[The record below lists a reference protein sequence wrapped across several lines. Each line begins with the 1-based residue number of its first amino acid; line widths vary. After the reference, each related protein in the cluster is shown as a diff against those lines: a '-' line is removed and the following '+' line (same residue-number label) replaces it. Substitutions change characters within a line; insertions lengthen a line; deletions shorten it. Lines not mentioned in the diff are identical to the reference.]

1 MTKKNKMNA
10 FDWANYV
17 VLGLFALI
25 TLYPFLYV
33 LAGSFNDGMDYAGG
47 GVWLFPRKIT
57 LANYTV
63 VMEDVAFWKA
73 FMNTV
78 SITIIGT
85 VSALLITSAV
95 AYAMSRKE
103 LRFHAAFQWIN
114 LFAMF
119 FSGGLIPYFLIINML
134 GLYDNYMVYIIPGV
148 YSVYNMIIVQS
159 FFKSIPEE
167 LREAAV
173 IDGAGEIRIW
183 LTIYMPLSKPVLAT
197 VSLWLA
203 TGFWNSYFNT
213 MVYTRGGDLA
223 TLQYHLMKM
232 IKQAKVDTG
241 GMDPSLLEQTTSQT
255 ISFAAIIIA
264 TLPIVCVYPFNM
276 WKNRTKSTP
285 IKSEMHPKS

>member
-1 MTKKNKMNA
+1 MARRNKMNA
-10 FDWANYV
+10 FDWFNYAI
-17 VLGLFALI
+17 LGVFALM
-25 TLYPFLYV
+25 TLYPFIYV

-63 VMEDVAFWKA
+63 VMKDVAFWKA
-73 FMNTV
+73 FLN
-78 SITIIGT
+78 TIIITLVGT
-85 VSALLITSAV
+85 FSALVITSAV
-95 AYAMSRKE
+95 AYAMSRRE
-103 LRFHAAFQWIN
+103 LKFHKFFQWFN

-119 FSGGLIPYFLIINML
+119 FSGGLIPYFLIINLL
-134 GLYDNYMVYIIPGV
+134 GLYDNFLVYIIPSV
-148 YSVYNMIIVQS
+148 YSVYNMIVIQS

-167 LREAAV
+167 LRESAV
-173 IDGAGEIRIW
+173 IDGAGELRIW
-183 LTIYMPLSKPVLAT
+183 MTIYIPLSKPVLAT
-197 VSLWLA
+197 VALWLA
-203 TGFWNSYFNT
+203 TGFWNSYFST

-264 TLPIVCVYPFNM
+264 TLPIICVYPSIQKHFAKGVM
-276 WKNRTKSTP
+276 VGS
-285 IKSEMHPKS
+285 IKG

>member
-134 GLYDNYMVYIIPGV
+134 GLYDNYMVYIIPSV

-264 TLPIVCVYPFNM
+264 TLPIVCVYPFIQKHFAKGVM
-276 WKNRTKSTP
+276 IGSLKG
-285 IKSEMHPKS
+285 

>member
-1 MTKKNKMNA
+1 MMMKNKMNA
-10 FDWANYV
+10 FDWINYAI
-17 VLGLFALI
+17 LGLFALI
-25 TLYPFLYV
+25 TLYPFIYV

-47 GVWLFPRKIT
+47 GVWLFPRKVT

-63 VMEDVAFWKA
+63 VMKDVAFWRA
-73 FMNTV
+73 FLTTV
-78 SITIIGT
+78 SVTLIGA
-85 VSALLITSAV
+85 VSALLMTSAV

-134 GLYDNYMVYIIPGV
+134 GLYDNYLVYIIPSL
-148 YSVYNMIIVQS
+148 YSVYNMIIIQS

-173 IDGAGEIRIW
+173 IDGAGELRIW

-223 TLQYHLMKM
+223 SLQYHLMKM

-241 GMDPSLLEQTTSQT
+241 GMDPSLIEQTTSQT

-264 TLPIVCVYPFNM
+264 TLPIVCVYPFIQKHFAKGVM
-276 WKNRTKSTP
+276 IGSLKG
-285 IKSEMHPKS
+285 

>member
-1 MTKKNKMNA
+1 MAKKNKMNV
-10 FDWANYV
+10 FDWFNYAI
-17 VLGLFALI
+17 LGIFALM
-25 TLYPFLYV
+25 TLYPFIYV

-63 VMEDVAFWKA
+63 VMKDLAFWKS
-73 FMNTV
+73 FSNTLL
-78 SITIIGT
+78 ITLIGT
-85 VSALLITSAV
+85 VSALIITSAV

-103 LRFHAAFQWIN
+103 LRYHKFFQWFN

-119 FSGGLIPYFLIINML
+119 FSGGLIPYFLIINTL
-134 GLYDNYMVYIIPGV
+134 GLYDKFLVYIIPSV
-148 YSVYNMIIVQS
+148 YSVYNMIVIQS

-173 IDGAGEIRIW
+173 IDGAGELRIW
-183 LTIYMPLSKPVLAT
+183 STIYIPLSKPVLAT
-197 VSLWLA
+197 VALWLA
-203 TGFWNSYFNT
+203 TGFWNSYFST

-264 TLPIVCVYPFNM
+264 TLPIICVYPFIQKHFAKGVM
-276 WKNRTKSTP
+276 VGSLKG
-285 IKSEMHPKS
+285 

>member
-1 MTKKNKMNA
+1 MMKKSKMNT
-10 FDWANYV
+10 FDWINYV
-17 VLGLFALI
+17 ILGIFALI
-25 TLYPFLYV
+25 TLYPFVYV

-47 GVWLFPRKIT
+47 GVWLIPRKIT

-63 VMEDVAFWKA
+63 VMKDAAFWKA
-73 FMNTV
+73 FANTI
-78 SITIIGT
+78 SITLIGT
-85 VSALLITSAV
+85 VSALLVTSAV

-103 LRFHAAFQWIN
+103 LRFHTAFQWIN

-119 FSGGLIPYFLIINML
+119 FSGGLIPYFLIINLL
-134 GLYDNYMVYIIPGV
+134 GLYDNYLVYIIPSV
-148 YSVYNMIIVQS
+148 YSVYNMIIIQS
-159 FFKSIPEE
+159 FFRNIPEE

-173 IDGAGEIRIW
+173 IDGAGELRIW

-213 MVYTRGGDLA
+213 MVYTRGGELA

-241 GMDPSLLEQTTSQT
+241 GMDPSLIEQTTSQT
-255 ISFAAIIIA
+255 ISFAAIVIA
-264 TLPIVCVYPFNM
+264 TLPIVCVYPFIQ
-276 WKNRTKSTP
+276 KNFAKGVMIGSL
-285 IKSEMHPKS
+285 KG

>member
-1 MTKKNKMNA
+1 MTIKNKMTT
-10 FDWANYV
+10 FDWINYSI
-17 VLGLFALI
+17 LGLFALI
-25 TLYPFLYV
+25 TLYPFIYV
-33 LAGSFNDGMDYAGG
+33 LAGSFNDGLDYAGG

-63 VMEDVAFWKA
+63 VMKDVAFWKA
-73 FMNTV
+73 FFNTV

-85 VSALLITSAV
+85 VCALLVTSAV
-95 AYAMSRKE
+95 AYAMSRRE
-103 LRFHAAFQWIN
+103 LKFRGAFQWIN

-134 GLYDNYMVYIIPGV
+134 GLYDNYLVYIIPSL
-148 YSVYNMIIVQS
+148 YSVYNMIIIQS
-159 FFKSIPEE
+159 FFKGIPEE

-173 IDGAGEIRIW
+173 IDGAGELRIW
-183 LTIYMPLSKPVLAT
+183 FTIYIPLSKPVLAT
-197 VSLWLA
+197 VALWLA

-241 GMDPSLLEQTTSQT
+241 GMDPSLIEQTTSQT

-264 TLPIVCVYPFNM
+264 TLPIVCVYPSIQKHFAKGVM
-276 WKNRTKSTP
+276 IGSLKG
-285 IKSEMHPKS
+285 

>member
-1 MTKKNKMNA
+1 MIKKNKMNA
-10 FDWANYV
+10 FDWINYV

-47 GVWLFPRKIT
+47 GIWLFPRKIT

-63 VMEDVAFWKA
+63 VMKDAAFWKA
-73 FMNTV
+73 FTNTI

-85 VSALLITSAV
+85 VSALLVTSAV

-103 LRFHAAFQWIN
+103 LRFHGVFQWIN

-134 GLYDNYMVYIIPGV
+134 GLYDNYMVYIIPSV
-148 YSVYNMIIVQS
+148 YSVYNMIIIQS

-173 IDGAGEIRIW
+173 IDGAGEIRVW
-183 LTIYMPLSKPVLAT
+183 FTIYMPLSKPVLAT

-264 TLPIVCVYPFNM
+264 ILPIVCVYPFIQKHFAKGVM
-276 WKNRTKSTP
+276 IGSLKG
-285 IKSEMHPKS
+285 

>member
-1 MTKKNKMNA
+1 MMMKNKMNA
-10 FDWANYV
+10 FDGINYAI
-17 VLGLFALI
+17 LGLFALI
-25 TLYPFLYV
+25 TLYPFIYV

-47 GVWLFPRKIT
+47 GVWLFPRKVT

-63 VMEDVAFWKA
+63 VMKDVAFWRA
-73 FMNTV
+73 FLTTV
-78 SITIIGT
+78 SVTLIGA
-85 VSALLITSAV
+85 VSALLMTSAV

-103 LRFHAAFQWIN
+103 LRFHAVFQWIN

-134 GLYDNYMVYIIPGV
+134 GLYDNYLVYIIPSL
-148 YSVYNMIIVQS
+148 YSVYNMIIIQS

-173 IDGAGEIRIW
+173 IDGAGELRIW

-223 TLQYHLMKM
+223 SLQYHLMKM

-241 GMDPSLLEQTTSQT
+241 GMDPSLIEQTTSQT

-264 TLPIVCVYPFNM
+264 TLPIVCVYPFIQKHFAKGVM
-276 WKNRTKSTP
+276 IGSLKG
-285 IKSEMHPKS
+285 

>member
-1 MTKKNKMNA
+1 MAKKNKMNV
-10 FDWANYV
+10 FDWFNYAI
-17 VLGLFALI
+17 LGIFALM
-25 TLYPFLYV
+25 TLYPFIYV

-63 VMEDVAFWKA
+63 VMKDLAFWKS
-73 FMNTV
+73 FSNTLL
-78 SITIIGT
+78 ITLIGT
-85 VSALLITSAV
+85 VSALIITSAV

-103 LRFHAAFQWIN
+103 LRYHKFFQWFN

-119 FSGGLIPYFLIINML
+119 FSGGLIPYFLIINTL
-134 GLYDNYMVYIIPGV
+134 GLYDKFLVYIIPSV
-148 YSVYNMIIVQS
+148 YSVYNMIVIQS
-159 FFKSIPEE
+159 FFKSISEE
-167 LREAAV
+167 LHEAAV
-173 IDGAGEIRIW
+173 IDGAGELRIW
-183 LTIYMPLSKPVLAT
+183 STIYIPLSKPVLAT
-197 VSLWLA
+197 VALWLA
-203 TGFWNSYFNT
+203 TGFWNSYFST

-264 TLPIVCVYPFNM
+264 TLPIICVYPFIQKHFAKGVM
-276 WKNRTKSTP
+276 VGSLKG
-285 IKSEMHPKS
+285 

>member
-1 MTKKNKMNA
+1 MMKNKMNA
-10 FDWANYV
+10 FDWINYAI
-17 VLGLFALI
+17 LGLFALI
-25 TLYPFLYV
+25 TLYPFIYV

-63 VMEDVAFWKA
+63 VMKDVAFWRA
-73 FMNTV
+73 FLTTV
-78 SITIIGT
+78 SVTLIGA
-85 VSALLITSAV
+85 VSALLMTSAV
-95 AYAMSRKE
+95 AYAMSRKG
-103 LRFHAAFQWIN
+103 LRFHAVFQWIN

-134 GLYDNYMVYIIPGV
+134 GLYDNYLVYIIPSL
-148 YSVYNMIIVQS
+148 YSVYNMIIIQS

-173 IDGAGEIRIW
+173 IDGAGELRIW

-223 TLQYHLMKM
+223 SLQYHLMKM

-241 GMDPSLLEQTTSQT
+241 GMDPSLIEQTTSQT

-264 TLPIVCVYPFNM
+264 TLPIVCVYPFIQKHFAKGVM
-276 WKNRTKSTP
+276 IGSLKG
-285 IKSEMHPKS
+285 

>member
-1 MTKKNKMNA
+1 MMMKNKMNA
-10 FDWANYV
+10 FDWINYAI
-17 VLGLFALI
+17 LGLFALI
-25 TLYPFLYV
+25 TLYPFIYV

-63 VMEDVAFWKA
+63 VMKDVAFWRA
-73 FMNTV
+73 FLTTV
-78 SITIIGT
+78 SVTLIGA
-85 VSALLITSAV
+85 VSALLMTSAV

-103 LRFHAAFQWIN
+103 LRFHAVFQWIN

-134 GLYDNYMVYIIPGV
+134 GLYDNYLVYIIPSL
-148 YSVYNMIIVQS
+148 YSVYNMIIIQS

-173 IDGAGEIRIW
+173 IDGAGELRIW

-223 TLQYHLMKM
+223 SLQYHLMKM

-241 GMDPSLLEQTTSQT
+241 GMDPSLIEQTTSQT

-264 TLPIVCVYPFNM
+264 TLPIVCVYPFIQKHFAKGVM
-276 WKNRTKSTP
+276 IGSLKG
-285 IKSEMHPKS
+285 

>member
-1 MTKKNKMNA
+1 MLKKNKMNA
-10 FDWANYV
+10 FDWINYA

-25 TLYPFLYV
+25 TLYPFIYV
-33 LAGSFNDGMDYAGG
+33 LAGSFNDGSDYAGG

-63 VMEDVAFWKA
+63 VMKDDGFWRAFG
-73 FMNTV
+73 NTI
-78 SITIIGT
+78 SITLIGT
-85 VSALLITSAV
+85 VGALLLTSAV
-95 AYAMSRKE
+95 AYAMSHKE
-103 LRFHAAFQWIN
+103 LRFHGFFQWVN

-119 FSGGLIPYFLIINML
+119 FSGGLIPYFLIINIL
-134 GLYDNYMVYIIPGV
+134 GLYDNYLVYIIPSL
-148 YSVYNMIIVQS
+148 YSVYNMIIIQS

-173 IDGAGEIRIW
+173 IDGAGEVRIW

-197 VSLWLA
+197 VALWLA

-213 MVYTRGGDLA
+213 MVYTRGGELA

-241 GMDPSLLEQTTSQT
+241 GMDPSLIEQTTSQT

-264 TLPIVCVYPFNM
+264 TLPIVCVYPAIQKHFAKGVM
-276 WKNRTKSTP
+276 IGSLKG
-285 IKSEMHPKS
+285 

>member
-10 FDWANYV
+10 FDWVNYA

-103 LRFHAAFQWIN
+103 LRFHTAFQWIN

-134 GLYDNYMVYIIPGV
+134 GLYDNYMVYIIPSV

-264 TLPIVCVYPFNM
+264 TLPIVCVYPFIQKHFAKGVM
-276 WKNRTKSTP
+276 IGSLKG
-285 IKSEMHPKS
+285 

>member
-1 MTKKNKMNA
+1 MAKKNKMNV
-10 FDWANYV
+10 FDWFNYV
-17 VLGLFALI
+17 ILGIFALM
-25 TLYPFLYV
+25 TLYPFIYV

-63 VMEDVAFWKA
+63 VMKDLAFWKS
-73 FMNTV
+73 FSNTLL
-78 SITIIGT
+78 ITLIGT
-85 VSALLITSAV
+85 VSALIITSAV

-103 LRFHAAFQWIN
+103 LRYHKFFQWFN

-119 FSGGLIPYFLIINML
+119 FSGGLIPYFLIINTL
-134 GLYDNYMVYIIPGV
+134 GLYDKFLVYIIPSV
-148 YSVYNMIIVQS
+148 YSVYNMIVIQS

-173 IDGAGEIRIW
+173 IDGAGELRIW
-183 LTIYMPLSKPVLAT
+183 STIYIPLSKPVLAT
-197 VSLWLA
+197 VALWLA
-203 TGFWNSYFNT
+203 TGFWNSYFST

-264 TLPIVCVYPFNM
+264 TLPIICVYPFIQKHFAKGVM
-276 WKNRTKSTP
+276 VGSLKG
-285 IKSEMHPKS
+285 

>member
-1 MTKKNKMNA
+1 MARRNKMNA
-10 FDWANYV
+10 FDWFNYAI
-17 VLGLFALI
+17 LGVFALM
-25 TLYPFLYV
+25 TLYPFIYV

-73 FMNTV
+73 FLNTV
-78 SITIIGT
+78 IITLVGT
-85 VSALLITSAV
+85 FSALVITSAV
-95 AYAMSRKE
+95 AYAMSRRE
-103 LRFHAAFQWIN
+103 LKFHKFFQWFN

-119 FSGGLIPYFLIINML
+119 FSGGLIPYFLIINLL
-134 GLYDNYMVYIIPGV
+134 GLYDNFLVYIIPSV
-148 YSVYNMIIVQS
+148 YSVYNMIVIQS

-167 LREAAV
+167 LRESAV
-173 IDGAGEIRIW
+173 IDGAGELRIW
-183 LTIYMPLSKPVLAT
+183 MTIYIPLSKPVLAT
-197 VSLWLA
+197 VALWLA
-203 TGFWNSYFNT
+203 TGFWNSYFST

-264 TLPIVCVYPFNM
+264 TLPIICVYPSIQKHFAKGVM
-276 WKNRTKSTP
+276 VGS
-285 IKSEMHPKS
+285 IKG

>member
-10 FDWANYV
+10 FDWCNYV

-47 GVWLFPRKIT
+47 GVWLFPRKVT

-134 GLYDNYMVYIIPGV
+134 GLYDNYMVYIIPSV

-264 TLPIVCVYPFNM
+264 TLPIVCVYPFIQKHFAKGVM
-276 WKNRTKSTP
+276 IGSLKG
-285 IKSEMHPKS
+285 

>member
-1 MTKKNKMNA
+1 MLKKNKMNA
-10 FDWANYV
+10 FDWINYA

-47 GVWLFPRKIT
+47 GVWLIPRKTT

-63 VMEDVAFWKA
+63 VMEDEAFWKA
-73 FMNTV
+73 FINTV
-78 SITIIGT
+78 SITLIGT
-85 VSALLITSAV
+85 VSALLVTSAV

-134 GLYDNYMVYIIPGV
+134 GLYDNYMVYIIPSI
-148 YSVYNMIIVQS
+148 YSVYNMIIIQS

-264 TLPIVCVYPFNM
+264 TLPIVCVYPFIQKHFAKGVM
-276 WKNRTKSTP
+276 IGSLKG
-285 IKSEMHPKS
+285 

>member
-1 MTKKNKMNA
+1 MKNKMNA
-10 FDWANYV
+10 FDWINYAI
-17 VLGLFALI
+17 LGLFALI
-25 TLYPFLYV
+25 TLYPFIYV

-47 GVWLFPRKIT
+47 GVWLFPRKVT

-63 VMEDVAFWKA
+63 VMKDVAFWRA
-73 FMNTV
+73 FLTTV
-78 SITIIGT
+78 SVTLIGA
-85 VSALLITSAV
+85 VSALLMTSAV

-134 GLYDNYMVYIIPGV
+134 GLYDNYLVYIIPSL
-148 YSVYNMIIVQS
+148 YSVYNMIIIQS

-173 IDGAGEIRIW
+173 IDGAGELRIW

-223 TLQYHLMKM
+223 SLQYHLMKM

-241 GMDPSLLEQTTSQT
+241 GMDPSLIEQTTSQT

-264 TLPIVCVYPFNM
+264 TLPIVCVYPFIQKHFAKGVM
-276 WKNRTKSTP
+276 IGSLKG
-285 IKSEMHPKS
+285 

>member
-1 MTKKNKMNA
+1 MKRNKMNA
-10 FDWANYV
+10 FDWINYA

-25 TLYPFLYV
+25 TLYPFIYV

-47 GVWLFPRKIT
+47 GIWLFPRKFT

-63 VMEDVAFWKA
+63 VMADGAFWKA
-73 FMNTV
+73 FGNTV
-78 SITIIGT
+78 CITIIGT
-85 VSALLITSAV
+85 VSALLVTSAV

-103 LRFHAAFQWIN
+103 LRFHAVFQWLN

-119 FSGGLIPYFLIINML
+119 FSGGLIPYFLIINLL
-134 GLYDNYMVYIIPGV
+134 GLYDNFMVYIIPSV
-148 YSVYNMIIVQS
+148 YSVYNMIIIQS

-167 LREAAV
+167 LREAAI

-183 LTIYMPLSKPVLAT
+183 LTIYIPLSKPVLAT

-223 TLQYHLMKM
+223 TLQYYLMKM

-241 GMDPSLLEQTTSQT
+241 GMDPSLIEQTTSQT

-264 TLPIVCVYPFNM
+264 TLPIVCVYPFIQKFFAKGVM
-276 WKNRTKSTP
+276 IGSLKG
-285 IKSEMHPKS
+285 